1 MNSFCYLITASEKSD
16 VSLHNAFKICPINPP
31 TFQKAANPVAFSA
44 GTWYNNSNKNPGK
57 IAETSRGENMKHK
70 PLPIGVEDFKRL
82 VDNGYYF
89 IDKTLMIKELLENKE
104 TVNLFTRPRR
114 FGKTL
119 NMSMLQRFFEATEK
133 SNAYL
138 FDGLKIAAY
147 PEYMAYQGQ
156 YPVISISLKS
166 MKQKNFTLAFETYKY
181 LIKSEY
187 SRHKDFIFSKNILDE
202 EEKARY
208 LSFIQVDATE
218 TMYNQAIGFLSNCLK
233 KAYQQN
239 VIILIDEYDVPLENA
254 YHEGFYD
261 DMTNL
266 IRSCFESALKTNPSL
281 EFAVLTGCLR
291 VSRESIFTGLN
302 NLKTYSI
309 TKNKFSQYFGFTQEE
324 MQEILQTFSLEQ
336 YAGTIAKWY
345 DGYRFGLTEIYNPWS
360 VLNCIDSYLQ
370 NDMVACE
377 PYWSNTSSNRIV
389 KRLIEESNE
398 RTKSMVEELIN
409 GTPIH
414 TQIFED
420 VTYGTIDVNQ
430 DYIWSFLL
438 FTGYLK
444 IISCETIGDE
454 TYYDMVIPN
463 VEIKSIYKNTIR
475 SWFIDHLNRDSRT
488 DILESVIHADAEKLE
503 DLLCT
508 WLTNT
513 ISCFDEQENYY
524 HGFVTGL
531 VSGFNG
537 YMVVSN
543 RESGNG
549 RFDLV
554 IKQRSR
560 WHHAAILE
568 FKVVEKYNQMTKA
581 CEDALRQIEEK
592 DYEASLRDEQYEN
605 IAKLGI
611 CFCQKRCRVKS
622 GGVDHF
628 EY

>member
-1 MNSFCYLITASEKSD
+1 
-16 VSLHNAFKICPINPP
+16 
-31 TFQKAANPVAFSA
+31 
-44 GTWYNNSNKNPGK
+44 
-57 IAETSRGENMKHK
+57 MKHK

-82 VDNGYYF
+82 VDNEYYF
-89 IDKTLMIKELLENKE
+89 VDKTLMIKELLENKE
-104 TVNLFTRPRR
+104 SVNLFTRPRR

-147 PEYMAYQGQ
+147 PKYMAYQGR
-156 YPVISISLKS
+156 YPVISVSLKS

-187 SRHKDFIFSKNILDE
+187 SRHKDFIFSKNVLDE

-324 MQEILQTFSLEQ
+324 MKEILQAFSLEQ

-475 SWFIDHLNRDSRT
+475 SWFIDHINRDSRT

-554 IKQRSR
+554 VKQRSR

>member
-1 MNSFCYLITASEKSD
+1 MPYQS
-16 VSLHNAFKICPINPP
+16 P
-31 TFQKAANPVAFSA
+31 TFKKAANPVAFSA
-44 GTWYNNSNKNPGK
+44 GTWYNNNNKNPGK
-57 IAETSRGENMKHK
+57 ITETSRGENMKHK

-89 IDKTLMIKELLENKE
+89 VDKTLMIKELLEDKE

-133 SNAYL
+133 SNVYL

-156 YPVISISLKS
+156 YPVIGISLKS
-166 MKQKNFTLAFETYKY
+166 MKQASYTDAFYMYKN
-181 LIKSEY
+181 LIAKEY
-187 SRHKDFIFSKNILDE
+187 EKHKIILESNKILDS
-202 EEKARY
+202 EKEVFQNIMEQRADQNVY
-208 LSFIQVDATE
+208 LNSIRT
-218 TMYNQAIGFLSNCLK
+218 LSDILAK
-233 KAYQQN
+233 YYEKN

-309 TKNKFSQYFGFTQEE
+309 TKNKFSQYFGFTQAE

-444 IISCETIGDE
+444 IISCETVGDE

-475 SWFIDHLNRDSRT
+475 SWFIDHVNRDSRT

-531 VSGFNG
+531 VSGFSG

-554 IKQRSR
+554 VKQRSR

>member
-1 MNSFCYLITASEKSD
+1 
-16 VSLHNAFKICPINPP
+16 
-31 TFQKAANPVAFSA
+31 
-44 GTWYNNSNKNPGK
+44 
-57 IAETSRGENMKHK
+57 MKHK

-138 FDGLKIAAY
+138 FGDLKIAAY

-156 YPVISISLKS
+156 YPVISVSLKS

-187 SRHKDFIFSKNILDE
+187 SRHKDFIFSRNVLDE

-324 MQEILQTFSLEQ
+324 MQEILQNFSLEQ

-444 IISCETIGDE
+444 IISCETVGDE

-475 SWFIDHLNRDSRT
+475 SWFIDHINRDSRT

-554 IKQRSR
+554 VKQRSR

>member
-1 MNSFCYLITASEKSD
+1 
-16 VSLHNAFKICPINPP
+16 
-31 TFQKAANPVAFSA
+31 
-44 GTWYNNSNKNPGK
+44 
-57 IAETSRGENMKHK
+57 MKHK

-82 VDNGYYF
+82 VDNEYYF
-89 IDKTLMIKELLENKE
+89 VDKTLMIKELLENKE

-119 NMSMLQRFFEATEK
+119 NMSMLQRFFEATAK

-166 MKQKNFTLAFETYKY
+166 MKQASYTDAFYMYKNLIAKEYEKHKIILESNKILQSEKEIFRNIMEQRADQNVYLNSIRTLSDILEKY
-181 LIKSEY
+181 Y
-187 SRHKDFIFSKNILDE
+187 
-202 EEKARY
+202 EK
-208 LSFIQVDATE
+208 
-218 TMYNQAIGFLSNCLK
+218 
-233 KAYQQN
+233 N

-324 MQEILQTFSLEQ
+324 MKEILQTFSLEQ

-409 GTPIH
+409 GTPIQ
-414 TQIFED
+414 TQIFDD

-475 SWFIDHLNRDSRT
+475 SWFIDHINRDSRT

-554 IKQRSR
+554 VKQRSR

-581 CEDALRQIEEK
+581 CEDALKQIEEK

>member
-1 MNSFCYLITASEKSD
+1 M
-16 VSLHNAFKICPINPP
+16 
-31 TFQKAANPVAFSA
+31 QKQ
-44 GTWYNNSNKNPGK
+44 
-57 IAETSRGENMKHK
+57 AEVRNVKHK

-89 IDKTLMIKELLENKE
+89 VDKTLMIKELLENKE

-138 FDGLKIAAY
+138 FDSLKIAAY
-147 PEYMAYQGQ
+147 PEYMAYQGK

-187 SRHKDFIFSKNILDE
+187 SRHKDFIFSKNVLDE

-336 YAGTIAKWY
+336 YAETIAKWY

-444 IISCETIGDE
+444 IISCETVGDE

-475 SWFIDHLNRDSRT
+475 SWFIDHINRDSRT

-524 HGFVTGL
+524 LGFVTGL

-554 IKQRSR
+554 VKQRSR

-628 EY
+628 DY

>member
-1 MNSFCYLITASEKSD
+1 
-16 VSLHNAFKICPINPP
+16 
-31 TFQKAANPVAFSA
+31 
-44 GTWYNNSNKNPGK
+44 
-57 IAETSRGENMKHK
+57 MKHK

-89 IDKTLMIKELLENKE
+89 VDKTLMIKELLENKE

-138 FDGLKIAAY
+138 FDSLKIAAY

-156 YPVISISLKS
+156 YPVISVSLKS

-187 SRHKDFIFSKNILDE
+187 SRHKDFIFSKNVLDE

-324 MQEILQTFSLEQ
+324 MKEILQTFSLEQ

-488 DILESVIHADAEKLE
+488 EILESVIHADAEKLE

-531 VSGFNG
+531 VSGFSG

-543 RESGNG
+543 RESGNE

-554 IKQRSR
+554 VKQRSR

-581 CEDALRQIEEK
+581 CEDALKQIEEK

-611 CFCQKRCRVKS
+611 CFCQKRCRVRS

>member
-1 MNSFCYLITASEKSD
+1 
-16 VSLHNAFKICPINPP
+16 
-31 TFQKAANPVAFSA
+31 
-44 GTWYNNSNKNPGK
+44 
-57 IAETSRGENMKHK
+57 MKHK

-82 VDNGYYF
+82 VDNEYYF

-166 MKQKNFTLAFETYKY
+166 MKRASYQEAYFEYVKLLSDEFERHEIILQSDAVSEEDKLEFQK
-181 LIKSEY
+181 IKKRIAEPKEY
-187 SRHKDFIFSKNILDE
+187 NSAVKLLSK
-202 EEKARY
+202 
-208 LSFIQVDATE
+208 
-218 TMYNQAIGFLSNCLK
+218 CLQK
-233 KAYQQN
+233 VYQKN

-266 IRSCFESALKTNPSL
+266 IRNCFESALKTNPSL

-324 MQEILQTFSLEQ
+324 MKEILQTFSLEQ

-345 DGYRFGLTEIYNPWS
+345 DGYRFGLTEIYKPWS

-444 IISCETIGDE
+444 IISCETVGDE

-475 SWFIDHLNRDSRT
+475 SWFIDHINRDRRT

-554 IKQRSR
+554 VKQRSR

-628 EY
+628 DY

>member
-1 MNSFCYLITASEKSD
+1 
-16 VSLHNAFKICPINPP
+16 
-31 TFQKAANPVAFSA
+31 
-44 GTWYNNSNKNPGK
+44 
-57 IAETSRGENMKHK
+57 MKHK

-89 IDKTLMIKELLENKE
+89 VDKTLMIKELLENKE

-166 MKQKNFTLAFETYKY
+166 MKRASYQEAYFEYVKLLSDEFERHEIILQSDLVSEEDKLEFQK
-181 LIKSEY
+181 IKKRIAEPKEY
-187 SRHKDFIFSKNILDE
+187 NSAVKLLSK
-202 EEKARY
+202 
-208 LSFIQVDATE
+208 
-218 TMYNQAIGFLSNCLK
+218 CLQK
-233 KAYQQN
+233 VYQKN

-254 YHEGFYD
+254 YHEGSYD

-309 TKNKFSQYFGFTQEE
+309 TKNKFSQYFGFTQAE

-475 SWFIDHLNRDSRT
+475 SWFIDHINRDNRT

-554 IKQRSR
+554 VKQRSR

-581 CEDALRQIEEK
+581 CEDALKQIEEK

-611 CFCQKRCRVKS
+611 CFCRKRCRVKS

-628 EY
+628 DY

>member
-1 MNSFCYLITASEKSD
+1 
-16 VSLHNAFKICPINPP
+16 
-31 TFQKAANPVAFSA
+31 
-44 GTWYNNSNKNPGK
+44 
-57 IAETSRGENMKHK
+57 MKHK

-82 VDNGYYF
+82 VDNEYYF
-89 IDKTLMIKELLENKE
+89 VDKTLMIKDLLENKE

-166 MKQKNFTLAFETYKY
+166 MKRASYQEAYFEYVKLLSDEFERHEIILQSDAVSEEDKLEFQK
-181 LIKSEY
+181 IKKRIAEPKEY
-187 SRHKDFIFSKNILDE
+187 NSAVKLLSK
-202 EEKARY
+202 
-208 LSFIQVDATE
+208 
-218 TMYNQAIGFLSNCLK
+218 CLQK
-233 KAYQQN
+233 VYQKN

-309 TKNKFSQYFGFTQEE
+309 TKNKFSQYFGFTQAE

-377 PYWSNTSSNRIV
+377 PFWSNTSSNRIV

-475 SWFIDHLNRDSRT
+475 SWFIDHINRDNRT

-554 IKQRSR
+554 VKQRSR

-628 EY
+628 DY

>member
-1 MNSFCYLITASEKSD
+1 
-16 VSLHNAFKICPINPP
+16 
-31 TFQKAANPVAFSA
+31 
-44 GTWYNNSNKNPGK
+44 
-57 IAETSRGENMKHK
+57 MKHK

-82 VDNGYYF
+82 VDNEYYF
-89 IDKTLMIKELLENKE
+89 VDKTLMIKELLENKE

-166 MKQKNFTLAFETYKY
+166 MKRASYQEAYFEYVKLLSDEFERHEIILQSDLVSEEDKLEFQK
-181 LIKSEY
+181 IKKRIAEPKEY
-187 SRHKDFIFSKNILDE
+187 NSAVKLLSK
-202 EEKARY
+202 
-208 LSFIQVDATE
+208 
-218 TMYNQAIGFLSNCLK
+218 CLQK
-233 KAYQQN
+233 VYQKN

-324 MQEILQTFSLEQ
+324 MKEILQAFSLEQ

-444 IISCETIGDE
+444 IISCETVGDE

-475 SWFIDHLNRDSRT
+475 SWFIDHINRDSRT

-554 IKQRSR
+554 VKQRSR

-581 CEDALRQIEEK
+581 CEDALKQIEEK

>member
-1 MNSFCYLITASEKSD
+1 
-16 VSLHNAFKICPINPP
+16 
-31 TFQKAANPVAFSA
+31 
-44 GTWYNNSNKNPGK
+44 
-57 IAETSRGENMKHK
+57 MKHK

-82 VDNGYYF
+82 VDNEYYF
-89 IDKTLMIKELLENKE
+89 VDKTLMIKELLENKE

-166 MKQKNFTLAFETYKY
+166 MKRASYQEAYFEYVKLLSDEFERHEIILQSDLVSEEDKLEFQK
-181 LIKSEY
+181 IKKRIAEPKEY
-187 SRHKDFIFSKNILDE
+187 NSAVKLLSK
-202 EEKARY
+202 
-208 LSFIQVDATE
+208 
-218 TMYNQAIGFLSNCLK
+218 CLQK
-233 KAYQQN
+233 VYQKN

-324 MQEILQTFSLEQ
+324 MKEILQAFSLEQ

-475 SWFIDHLNRDSRT
+475 SWFIDHINRDSRT

-554 IKQRSR
+554 VKQRSR

-568 FKVVEKYNQMTKA
+568 FKVVEKYNQITKA
-581 CEDALRQIEEK
+581 CEDALKQIEEK

>member
-1 MNSFCYLITASEKSD
+1 
-16 VSLHNAFKICPINPP
+16 
-31 TFQKAANPVAFSA
+31 
-44 GTWYNNSNKNPGK
+44 
-57 IAETSRGENMKHK
+57 MKHK

-89 IDKTLMIKELLENKE
+89 VDKTLMIKELLENKE

-166 MKQKNFTLAFETYKY
+166 MKQASYTNAFYMYKN
-181 LIKSEY
+181 LIAKEY
-187 SRHKDFIFSKNILDE
+187 EKHKIILESNQILDS
-202 EEKARY
+202 EKEVFQNIMEQRADQNVY
-208 LSFIQVDATE
+208 LNSIRT
-218 TMYNQAIGFLSNCLK
+218 LSDILAK
-233 KAYQQN
+233 YYEKN

-309 TKNKFSQYFGFTQEE
+309 TKNKFSQYFGFTQAE

-345 DGYRFGLTEIYNPWS
+345 DGYRFGLTEIYNPWN

-444 IISCETIGDE
+444 IISCETFGDE

-475 SWFIDHLNRDSRT
+475 SWFIDHINRDSRT

-531 VSGFNG
+531 VSGFSG

-554 IKQRSR
+554 VKQRSR

-581 CEDALRQIEEK
+581 CEDALNQIEEK

>member
-1 MNSFCYLITASEKSD
+1 
-16 VSLHNAFKICPINPP
+16 
-31 TFQKAANPVAFSA
+31 
-44 GTWYNNSNKNPGK
+44 
-57 IAETSRGENMKHK
+57 MKHK

-89 IDKTLMIKELLENKE
+89 VDKTLMIKELLENKE

-119 NMSMLQRFFEATEK
+119 NMSMLKRFFEATEK

-147 PEYMAYQGQ
+147 PEYMAYQGK
-156 YPVISISLKS
+156 YPVISVSLKS
-166 MKQKNFTLAFETYKY
+166 MKQASYTDAFYMYKN
-181 LIKSEY
+181 LIAKEY
-187 SRHKDFIFSKNILDE
+187 EKHKIILESNQILDS
-202 EEKARY
+202 EKEVFQNIMEQRADQNVY
-208 LSFIQVDATE
+208 LNSIRT
-218 TMYNQAIGFLSNCLK
+218 LSDILAK
-233 KAYQQN
+233 YYEKN

-309 TKNKFSQYFGFTQEE
+309 TKNKFSQYFGFTQAE
-324 MQEILQTFSLEQ
+324 MQEILQNFSLEQ

-444 IISCETIGDE
+444 IISCETFGDE

-475 SWFIDHLNRDSRT
+475 SWFIDHINRDSRT

-531 VSGFNG
+531 VSGFSG

-554 IKQRSR
+554 VKQRSR

-581 CEDALRQIEEK
+581 CEDALKQIEEK

>member
-1 MNSFCYLITASEKSD
+1 
-16 VSLHNAFKICPINPP
+16 
-31 TFQKAANPVAFSA
+31 
-44 GTWYNNSNKNPGK
+44 
-57 IAETSRGENMKHK
+57 MKHK

-82 VDNGYYF
+82 VDNEYYF

-166 MKQKNFTLAFETYKY
+166 MKRASYQEAYFEYVKLLSDEFERHETILQSDAVSEEDKLEFQK
-181 LIKSEY
+181 IKKRIAEPKEY
-187 SRHKDFIFSKNILDE
+187 NSAVKLLSK
-202 EEKARY
+202 
-208 LSFIQVDATE
+208 
-218 TMYNQAIGFLSNCLK
+218 CLQK
-233 KAYQQN
+233 VYQKN

-324 MQEILQTFSLEQ
+324 MKEILQTFSLEQ
-336 YAGTIAKWY
+336 YAETIAKWY
-345 DGYRFGLTEIYNPWS
+345 DGYQFGLTEIYNPWS

-475 SWFIDHLNRDSRT
+475 SWFIDHVNRDSRT

-554 IKQRSR
+554 VKQRSR

>member
-1 MNSFCYLITASEKSD
+1 
-16 VSLHNAFKICPINPP
+16 
-31 TFQKAANPVAFSA
+31 
-44 GTWYNNSNKNPGK
+44 
-57 IAETSRGENMKHK
+57 MKHK

-82 VDNGYYF
+82 VDNEYYF

-166 MKQKNFTLAFETYKY
+166 MKQASYTDAFYMYKNLIAKEYEKHKIILESNQILESEKEIFRNIMEQRADQNVYLNSIRTLSDILAKYYK
-181 LIKSEY
+181 K
-187 SRHKDFIFSKNILDE
+187 
-202 EEKARY
+202 
-208 LSFIQVDATE
+208 
-218 TMYNQAIGFLSNCLK
+218 
-233 KAYQQN
+233 N

-444 IISCETIGDE
+444 IISCETVGDE

-475 SWFIDHLNRDSRT
+475 SWFIDHINRDSRT
-488 DILESVIHADAEKLE
+488 NILESVIHADAEKLE

-554 IKQRSR
+554 VKQRSR

-611 CFCQKRCRVKS
+611 CFCQKRCRVRS

>member
-1 MNSFCYLITASEKSD
+1 M
-16 VSLHNAFKICPINPP
+16 
-31 TFQKAANPVAFSA
+31 NPVAFSA
-44 GTWYNNSNKNPGK
+44 GTWYNNNNKNPGK

-89 IDKTLMIKELLENKE
+89 VDKTLMIKELLENKE

-138 FDGLKIAAY
+138 FDSLKIAAY
-147 PEYMAYQGQ
+147 PEYMAYQGK

-187 SRHKDFIFSKNILDE
+187 SRHKDFIFSRNVLDE

-324 MQEILQTFSLEQ
+324 MQEILQNFSLEQ
-336 YAGTIAKWY
+336 YAETIAKWY

-444 IISCETIGDE
+444 IISCETVGDE

-475 SWFIDHLNRDSRT
+475 SWFIDHINRDNRT

-554 IKQRSR
+554 VKQRSR

-628 EY
+628 DY

>member
-1 MNSFCYLITASEKSD
+1 
-16 VSLHNAFKICPINPP
+16 
-31 TFQKAANPVAFSA
+31 
-44 GTWYNNSNKNPGK
+44 
-57 IAETSRGENMKHK
+57 MKHK

-82 VDNGYYF
+82 VDNEYYF
-89 IDKTLMIKELLENKE
+89 VDKTLMIKELLENKE

-147 PEYMAYQGQ
+147 PEYMVYQGQ

-166 MKQKNFTLAFETYKY
+166 MKRASYQEAYFEYVKLLSDEFERHEIILQSDLVSEEDKLEFQK
-181 LIKSEY
+181 IKRRIAEPKEY
-187 SRHKDFIFSKNILDE
+187 NSAVKLLSK
-202 EEKARY
+202 
-208 LSFIQVDATE
+208 
-218 TMYNQAIGFLSNCLK
+218 CLQK
-233 KAYQQN
+233 VYQKN

-324 MQEILQTFSLEQ
+324 MQEILQAFSLEQ

-475 SWFIDHLNRDSRT
+475 SWFIDHVNRDSRT

-531 VSGFNG
+531 VSGFSG

-554 IKQRSR
+554 VKQRSR

-581 CEDALRQIEEK
+581 CEDALKQIEEK

-628 EY
+628 DY

>member
-1 MNSFCYLITASEKSD
+1 
-16 VSLHNAFKICPINPP
+16 
-31 TFQKAANPVAFSA
+31 
-44 GTWYNNSNKNPGK
+44 
-57 IAETSRGENMKHK
+57 MKHK

-89 IDKTLMIKELLENKE
+89 VDKTLMIKELLENKE

-166 MKQKNFTLAFETYKY
+166 MKQASYTDAFYMYKN
-181 LIKSEY
+181 LIAKEY
-187 SRHKDFIFSKNILDE
+187 EKHKIILESNQILDS
-202 EEKARY
+202 EKEVFQNIMEQRADQNVY
-208 LSFIQVDATE
+208 LNSIRT
-218 TMYNQAIGFLSNCLK
+218 LSDILAK
-233 KAYQQN
+233 YYEKN

-324 MQEILQTFSLEQ
+324 MQEILQNFSLEQ
-336 YAGTIAKWY
+336 YAETIAKWY

-444 IISCETIGDE
+444 IISCETVGDE

-475 SWFIDHLNRDSRT
+475 SWFIDHINRDSRT

-554 IKQRSR
+554 VKQRSR

>member
-1 MNSFCYLITASEKSD
+1 MTYQS
-16 VSLHNAFKICPINPP
+16 P
-31 TFQKAANPVAFSA
+31 TFKKAANPVAFSA
-44 GTWYNNSNKNPGK
+44 GTWYNNNNKNPGK

-89 IDKTLMIKELLENKE
+89 VDKTLMIKELLENKE
-104 TVNLFTRPRR
+104 SVNLFTRPRR

-138 FDGLKIAAY
+138 FGDLKIAAY

-166 MKQKNFTLAFETYKY
+166 MKQASYTDAFYMYKNLIAKEYEKHKIILESNQILESEKEIFRNIMEQRADQNVYLNSIRTLSDILAKYYK
-181 LIKSEY
+181 K
-187 SRHKDFIFSKNILDE
+187 
-202 EEKARY
+202 
-208 LSFIQVDATE
+208 
-218 TMYNQAIGFLSNCLK
+218 
-233 KAYQQN
+233 N

-254 YHEGFYD
+254 YHEDFYD

-281 EFAVLTGCLR
+281 EFAILTGCLR

-309 TKNKFSQYFGFTQEE
+309 TKNKFSQYFGFTREE
-324 MQEILQTFSLEQ
+324 MKEILQTFSLEQ

-475 SWFIDHLNRDSRT
+475 SWFIDHVNRDSRT

-531 VSGFNG
+531 VSGFSG

-549 RFDLV
+549 RFDLMV
-554 IKQRSR
+554 KQRSR

-581 CEDALRQIEEK
+581 CEDALKQIEEK

>member
-1 MNSFCYLITASEKSD
+1 
-16 VSLHNAFKICPINPP
+16 
-31 TFQKAANPVAFSA
+31 
-44 GTWYNNSNKNPGK
+44 
-57 IAETSRGENMKHK
+57 MKHK

-82 VDNGYYF
+82 VNNEYYF

-166 MKQKNFTLAFETYKY
+166 MKRASYQEAYFEYVKLLSDEFERHEIILQSDAVSEEDKLEFQK
-181 LIKSEY
+181 IKKRIAEPKEY
-187 SRHKDFIFSKNILDE
+187 NSAVKLLSK
-202 EEKARY
+202 
-208 LSFIQVDATE
+208 
-218 TMYNQAIGFLSNCLK
+218 CLQK
-233 KAYQQN
+233 VYQKN

-254 YHEGFYD
+254 YHEGFYN

-266 IRSCFESALKTNPSL
+266 IRNCFESALKTNPSM

-324 MQEILQTFSLEQ
+324 MQEILQNFSLKQ
-336 YAGTIAKWY
+336 YAETIAKWY

-414 TQIFED
+414 TQIFKD

-444 IISCETIGDE
+444 IISCETVGDE

-475 SWFIDHLNRDSRT
+475 SWFIDHINRDSRT

-531 VSGFNG
+531 VSGFSG

-554 IKQRSR
+554 VKQRSR

>member
-1 MNSFCYLITASEKSD
+1 
-16 VSLHNAFKICPINPP
+16 
-31 TFQKAANPVAFSA
+31 
-44 GTWYNNSNKNPGK
+44 
-57 IAETSRGENMKHK
+57 MKHK

-89 IDKTLMIKELLENKE
+89 VDKTLMIKELLENKE

-166 MKQKNFTLAFETYKY
+166 MKQASYTNAFYMYKN
-181 LIKSEY
+181 LIAKEY
-187 SRHKDFIFSKNILDE
+187 EKHKIILESNQILDS
-202 EEKARY
+202 EKEVFQNIMEQRADQNVY
-208 LSFIQVDATE
+208 LNSIRT
-218 TMYNQAIGFLSNCLK
+218 LSDILAK
-233 KAYQQN
+233 YYEKN

-309 TKNKFSQYFGFTQEE
+309 TKNKFSQYFGFTQAE

-345 DGYRFGLTEIYNPWS
+345 DGYRFGLTEIYNPWN

-444 IISCETIGDE
+444 IISCETFGDE

-475 SWFIDHLNRDSRT
+475 SWFIDHINRDSRT

-531 VSGFNG
+531 VSGFSG

-554 IKQRSR
+554 VKQRSR

>member
-1 MNSFCYLITASEKSD
+1 
-16 VSLHNAFKICPINPP
+16 
-31 TFQKAANPVAFSA
+31 
-44 GTWYNNSNKNPGK
+44 
-57 IAETSRGENMKHK
+57 MKHK

-166 MKQKNFTLAFETYKY
+166 MKRASYQEAYFEYVKLLSDEFERHEIILQSDAVSEEDKLEFQK
-181 LIKSEY
+181 IKKRIAEPKEY
-187 SRHKDFIFSKNILDE
+187 NSAVKLLSK
-202 EEKARY
+202 
-208 LSFIQVDATE
+208 
-218 TMYNQAIGFLSNCLK
+218 CLQK
-233 KAYQQN
+233 VYQKN

-336 YAGTIAKWY
+336 YAETIAKWY

-389 KRLIEESNE
+389 KRLIEEANE
-398 RTKSMVEELIN
+398 RTKSTVEELIN

-444 IISCETIGDE
+444 IISCETVGDE

-475 SWFIDHLNRDSRT
+475 SWFIDHINRDSRT
-488 DILESVIHADAEKLE
+488 DILESIIHADAEKLE

-554 IKQRSR
+554 VKQRSR

-611 CFCQKRCRVKS
+611 CFCRKRCRVKS

-628 EY
+628 DY

>member
-1 MNSFCYLITASEKSD
+1 
-16 VSLHNAFKICPINPP
+16 
-31 TFQKAANPVAFSA
+31 
-44 GTWYNNSNKNPGK
+44 
-57 IAETSRGENMKHK
+57 MKHK

-82 VDNGYYF
+82 VDNEYYF
-89 IDKTLMIKELLENKE
+89 VDKTLMIKELLENKE

-166 MKQKNFTLAFETYKY
+166 MKRASYQEAYFEYVKLLSDEFERHEIILQSDLVSEEDKLEFQK
-181 LIKSEY
+181 IKKRIAEPKEY
-187 SRHKDFIFSKNILDE
+187 NSAVKLLSK
-202 EEKARY
+202 
-208 LSFIQVDATE
+208 
-218 TMYNQAIGFLSNCLK
+218 CLQK
-233 KAYQQN
+233 VYQKN

-324 MQEILQTFSLEQ
+324 MKEILQAFSLEQ

-475 SWFIDHLNRDSRT
+475 SWFIDHINRDSRT

-554 IKQRSR
+554 VKQRSR

-581 CEDALRQIEEK
+581 CEDALKQIEEK

>member
-1 MNSFCYLITASEKSD
+1 
-16 VSLHNAFKICPINPP
+16 
-31 TFQKAANPVAFSA
+31 
-44 GTWYNNSNKNPGK
+44 
-57 IAETSRGENMKHK
+57 MKHK

-82 VDNGYYF
+82 VDNEYYF

-156 YPVISISLKS
+156 YPVISVSLKS
-166 MKQKNFTLAFETYKY
+166 MKRASYQEAYFEYVKLLSDEFERHEIILQSDAVSEEDKLEFQK
-181 LIKSEY
+181 IKKRIAEPKEY
-187 SRHKDFIFSKNILDE
+187 NSAVKLLSK
-202 EEKARY
+202 
-208 LSFIQVDATE
+208 
-218 TMYNQAIGFLSNCLK
+218 CLQK
-233 KAYQQN
+233 VYQKN

-266 IRSCFESALKTNPSL
+266 IRNCFESALKTNPSL

-444 IISCETIGDE
+444 IISCETVGDE

-475 SWFIDHLNRDSRT
+475 SWFIDHINRDRRT

-531 VSGFNG
+531 VSGFSG

-554 IKQRSR
+554 VKQRSR

>member
-1 MNSFCYLITASEKSD
+1 
-16 VSLHNAFKICPINPP
+16 
-31 TFQKAANPVAFSA
+31 
-44 GTWYNNSNKNPGK
+44 
-57 IAETSRGENMKHK
+57 MKHK

-89 IDKTLMIKELLENKE
+89 VDKTLMIKELLENKE

-147 PEYMAYQGQ
+147 PEYMAYQGK

-166 MKQKNFTLAFETYKY
+166 MKRASYQEAYFEYVKLLSDEFERHEIILQSDAVSEEDKLEFQK
-181 LIKSEY
+181 IKRRIAEPKEY
-187 SRHKDFIFSKNILDE
+187 NSAVKLLSK
-202 EEKARY
+202 
-208 LSFIQVDATE
+208 
-218 TMYNQAIGFLSNCLK
+218 CLQK
-233 KAYQQN
+233 VYQKN

-324 MQEILQTFSLEQ
+324 MQEILQAFSLEQ

-475 SWFIDHLNRDSRT
+475 SWFIDHINRDSRT

-554 IKQRSR
+554 VKQRSR

-628 EY
+628 DY

>member
-1 MNSFCYLITASEKSD
+1 
-16 VSLHNAFKICPINPP
+16 
-31 TFQKAANPVAFSA
+31 
-44 GTWYNNSNKNPGK
+44 
-57 IAETSRGENMKHK
+57 MKHK

-89 IDKTLMIKELLENKE
+89 VDKTLMIKELLENKE

-147 PEYMAYQGQ
+147 PEYMAYQGK
-156 YPVISISLKS
+156 YPVISVSLKS
-166 MKQKNFTLAFETYKY
+166 MKQASYTDAFYMYKN
-181 LIKSEY
+181 LIAKEY
-187 SRHKDFIFSKNILDE
+187 EKHKIILESNQILDS
-202 EEKARY
+202 EKEVFQNIMEQRADQNVY
-208 LSFIQVDATE
+208 LNSIRT
-218 TMYNQAIGFLSNCLK
+218 LSDILAK
-233 KAYQQN
+233 YYEKN

-309 TKNKFSQYFGFTQEE
+309 TKNKFSQYFGFTQAE
-324 MQEILQTFSLEQ
+324 MQEILQNFSLEQ

-444 IISCETIGDE
+444 IISCETFGDE

-475 SWFIDHLNRDSRT
+475 SWFIDHINRDSRT

-531 VSGFNG
+531 VSGFSG

-554 IKQRSR
+554 VKQRSR

-581 CEDALRQIEEK
+581 CEDALKQIEEK

-605 IAKLGI
+605 IA
-611 CFCQKRCRVKS
+611 
-622 GGVDHF
+622 
-628 EY
+628 

>member
-1 MNSFCYLITASEKSD
+1 MGNVIRHRSSMLEI
-16 VSLHNAFKICPINPP
+16 INPP
-31 TFQKAANPVAFSA
+31 HLKKPQIQLLFPQEHGIITVTRTPVKLQKQ
-44 GTWYNNSNKNPGK
+44 
-57 IAETSRGENMKHK
+57 AEVRNVKHK

-89 IDKTLMIKELLENKE
+89 VDKTLMIKELLENKE
-104 TVNLFTRPRR
+104 SVNLFTRPRR

-119 NMSMLQRFFEATEK
+119 NMSMLQRFFEATEN

-156 YPVISISLKS
+156 YPVISVSLKS
-166 MKQKNFTLAFETYKY
+166 MKQASYTDAFYIYKNLIAKEYEKHKIILESNQILESEKEIFQNIMEQRADQNVYLNSIRTLSDILAKY
-181 LIKSEY
+181 Y
-187 SRHKDFIFSKNILDE
+187 
-202 EEKARY
+202 EK
-208 LSFIQVDATE
+208 
-218 TMYNQAIGFLSNCLK
+218 
-233 KAYQQN
+233 N

-309 TKNKFSQYFGFTQEE
+309 TKNKFSQYFGFTREE
-324 MQEILQTFSLEQ
+324 MKEILQTFSLEQ

-475 SWFIDHLNRDSRT
+475 SWFVDHINRDSRT

-537 YMVVSN
+537 YMVIFN

-554 IKQRSR
+554 VKQRSR

-592 DYEASLRDEQYEN
+592 DYEAGLRDEQYEN

>member
-1 MNSFCYLITASEKSD
+1 M
-16 VSLHNAFKICPINPP
+16 
-31 TFQKAANPVAFSA
+31 NPVAFSA
-44 GTWYNNSNKNPGK
+44 GTWYNNNNKNPGK
-57 IAETSRGENMKHK
+57 ITETSRGENMKHK

-82 VDNGYYF
+82 VDNEYYF
-89 IDKTLMIKELLENKE
+89 VDKTLMIKELLENKE

-138 FDGLKIAAY
+138 FNGLKIAAY
-147 PEYMAYQGQ
+147 PEYMVYQGQ

-166 MKQKNFTLAFETYKY
+166 MKRASYQEAYFEYVKLLSDEFERHEIILQSDAVSEEDKLEFQK
-181 LIKSEY
+181 IKKRIAEPKEY
-187 SRHKDFIFSKNILDE
+187 NSAVKLLSK
-202 EEKARY
+202 
-208 LSFIQVDATE
+208 
-218 TMYNQAIGFLSNCLK
+218 CLQK
-233 KAYQQN
+233 VYQKN

-309 TKNKFSQYFGFTQEE
+309 TKNKFSQYFGFTQAE

-475 SWFIDHLNRDSRT
+475 SWFVDHINRDSRT

-531 VSGFNG
+531 VSGFSG

-554 IKQRSR
+554 VKQRSR

-581 CEDALRQIEEK
+581 CEDALKQIEEK

>member
-1 MNSFCYLITASEKSD
+1 
-16 VSLHNAFKICPINPP
+16 
-31 TFQKAANPVAFSA
+31 
-44 GTWYNNSNKNPGK
+44 
-57 IAETSRGENMKHK
+57 MKHK

-89 IDKTLMIKELLENKE
+89 VDKTLMIKELLENKE

-147 PEYMAYQGQ
+147 PEYMAYQGK
-156 YPVISISLKS
+156 YPVISVSLKS
-166 MKQKNFTLAFETYKY
+166 MKQASYTDAFYMYKN
-181 LIKSEY
+181 LIAKEY
-187 SRHKDFIFSKNILDE
+187 EKHKIILESNQILDS
-202 EEKARY
+202 EKEVFQNIMEQRADQNVY
-208 LSFIQVDATE
+208 LNSIRT
-218 TMYNQAIGFLSNCLK
+218 LSDILAK
-233 KAYQQN
+233 YYEKN

-302 NLKTYSI
+302 DLKTYSI
-309 TKNKFSQYFGFTQEE
+309 TKNKFSQYFGFTQAE
-324 MQEILQTFSLEQ
+324 MQEILQNFSLEQ

-444 IISCETIGDE
+444 IISCETFGDE

-475 SWFIDHLNRDSRT
+475 SWFIDHINRDSRT

-531 VSGFNG
+531 VSGFSG

-554 IKQRSR
+554 VKQRSR

-581 CEDALRQIEEK
+581 CEDALKQIEEK

>member
-1 MNSFCYLITASEKSD
+1 
-16 VSLHNAFKICPINPP
+16 
-31 TFQKAANPVAFSA
+31 
-44 GTWYNNSNKNPGK
+44 
-57 IAETSRGENMKHK
+57 MKHK

-89 IDKTLMIKELLENKE
+89 VDKTLMIKELLENKE

-166 MKQKNFTLAFETYKY
+166 MKRASYQEAYFEYVKLLSDEFERHEIILQSDAVSEEDKLEFQK
-181 LIKSEY
+181 IKKRIAEPKEY
-187 SRHKDFIFSKNILDE
+187 NSAVKLLSK
-202 EEKARY
+202 
-208 LSFIQVDATE
+208 
-218 TMYNQAIGFLSNCLK
+218 CLQK
-233 KAYQQN
+233 VYQKN

-336 YAGTIAKWY
+336 YAETIAKWY

-389 KRLIEESNE
+389 KQLIEESNE

-475 SWFIDHLNRDSRT
+475 SWFIDHINRDSRT

-554 IKQRSR
+554 VKQRSR

-581 CEDALRQIEEK
+581 CEDALKQIEEK

-628 EY
+628 DY

>member
-1 MNSFCYLITASEKSD
+1 
-16 VSLHNAFKICPINPP
+16 
-31 TFQKAANPVAFSA
+31 
-44 GTWYNNSNKNPGK
+44 
-57 IAETSRGENMKHK
+57 MKHK

-82 VDNGYYF
+82 VDNEYYF
-89 IDKTLMIKELLENKE
+89 VDKTLMIKELLENKE

-138 FDGLKIAAY
+138 FDSLKIAAY
-147 PEYMAYQGQ
+147 PEYMAYQGK

-187 SRHKDFIFSKNILDE
+187 SRHKDFIFSKNVLDE

-324 MQEILQTFSLEQ
+324 MQEILQNFSLKQ
-336 YAGTIAKWY
+336 YAETIAKWY

-414 TQIFED
+414 TQIFKD

-444 IISCETIGDE
+444 IISCETVGDE

-475 SWFIDHLNRDSRT
+475 SWFIDHINRDSRT

-524 HGFVTGL
+524 LGFVTGL

-554 IKQRSR
+554 VKQRSR

-611 CFCQKRCRVKS
+611 CFCQKRFRVRS

>member
-1 MNSFCYLITASEKSD
+1 
-16 VSLHNAFKICPINPP
+16 
-31 TFQKAANPVAFSA
+31 
-44 GTWYNNSNKNPGK
+44 
-57 IAETSRGENMKHK
+57 MKHK

-82 VDNGYYF
+82 VDNEYYF
-89 IDKTLMIKELLENKE
+89 VDKTLMIKELLENKE

-166 MKQKNFTLAFETYKY
+166 MKRASYQEAYFEYVKLLSDEFERHEIILQSDLVSEEDKLEFQK
-181 LIKSEY
+181 IKKRIAEPKEY
-187 SRHKDFIFSKNILDE
+187 NSAVKLLSK
-202 EEKARY
+202 
-208 LSFIQVDATE
+208 
-218 TMYNQAIGFLSNCLK
+218 CLQK
-233 KAYQQN
+233 VYQKN

-324 MQEILQTFSLEQ
+324 MKEILQAFSLEQ

-389 KRLIEESNE
+389 KRLIEEANE
-398 RTKSMVEELIN
+398 RTKSTVEELIN

-444 IISCETIGDE
+444 IISCETVGDE

-475 SWFIDHLNRDSRT
+475 SWFIDHINRDSRT

-554 IKQRSR
+554 VKQRSR

-611 CFCQKRCRVKS
+611 CFCRKRCRVKS

-628 EY
+628 DY

>member
-1 MNSFCYLITASEKSD
+1 MPYQS
-16 VSLHNAFKICPINPP
+16 P
-31 TFQKAANPVAFSA
+31 TFKKAANPVAFSA
-44 GTWYNNSNKNPGK
+44 RTWYNNNNKDSGK

-89 IDKTLMIKELLENKE
+89 VDKTLMIKDLLENKE

-138 FDGLKIAAY
+138 FDGLKIATY

-187 SRHKDFIFSKNILDE
+187 SRHKDFIFSKNVLDE
-202 EEKARY
+202 EEKARF

-261 DMTNL
+261 EMTNL

-377 PYWSNTSSNRIV
+377 PYWSNTSSNQIV

-475 SWFIDHLNRDSRT
+475 SWFIDHINRDSRT

-554 IKQRSR
+554 VKQRSR

-581 CEDALRQIEEK
+581 CEDALKQIEEK

>member
-1 MNSFCYLITASEKSD
+1 
-16 VSLHNAFKICPINPP
+16 
-31 TFQKAANPVAFSA
+31 
-44 GTWYNNSNKNPGK
+44 
-57 IAETSRGENMKHK
+57 MKHK

-82 VDNGYYF
+82 VDNEYYF
-89 IDKTLMIKELLENKE
+89 VDKTLMIKELLENKE
-104 TVNLFTRPRR
+104 SVNLFTRPRR

-138 FDGLKIAAY
+138 FDSLKIAAY
-147 PEYMAYQGQ
+147 PEYMAYQGK
-156 YPVISISLKS
+156 YPVISVSLKS

-187 SRHKDFIFSKNILDE
+187 SRHKDFIFSKNVLDE

-261 DMTNL
+261 DMTHL

-324 MQEILQTFSLEQ
+324 MKEILQTFSLEQ

-475 SWFIDHLNRDSRT
+475 SWFVDHINRDSRT

-537 YMVVSN
+537 YMMVSN

-554 IKQRSR
+554 VKQRSR

-581 CEDALRQIEEK
+581 CEDALKQIEEK

>member
-1 MNSFCYLITASEKSD
+1 
-16 VSLHNAFKICPINPP
+16 
-31 TFQKAANPVAFSA
+31 
-44 GTWYNNSNKNPGK
+44 
-57 IAETSRGENMKHK
+57 MKHK

-89 IDKTLMIKELLENKE
+89 VDKTLMIKELLENKE
-104 TVNLFTRPRR
+104 SVNLFTRPRR

-166 MKQKNFTLAFETYKY
+166 MKQASYTDAFYMYKNLIAKEYEKHKIILESNQILESEKEIFRNIMEQRADQNVYLNSIRTLSDILAKYYK
-181 LIKSEY
+181 K
-187 SRHKDFIFSKNILDE
+187 
-202 EEKARY
+202 
-208 LSFIQVDATE
+208 
-218 TMYNQAIGFLSNCLK
+218 
-233 KAYQQN
+233 N

-324 MQEILQTFSLEQ
+324 MKEILQTFSLEQ

-475 SWFIDHLNRDSRT
+475 SWFIDHVNRDSRT

-554 IKQRSR
+554 VKQRSR

-581 CEDALRQIEEK
+581 CEDALKQIEEK